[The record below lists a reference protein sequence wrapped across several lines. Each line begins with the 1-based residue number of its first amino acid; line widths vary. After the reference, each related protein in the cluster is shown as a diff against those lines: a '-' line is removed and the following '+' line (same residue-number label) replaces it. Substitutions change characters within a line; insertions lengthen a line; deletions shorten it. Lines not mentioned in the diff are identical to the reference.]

1 MFVAFARAVAREA
14 SARTRRDGAV
24 VLLRAVA
31 SSGAA
36 HASKASGGSSSA
48 SSGSAQQPRVNE
60 QISARTVRL
69 VRELS
74 EGEVA
79 GSGNASTSHEV
90 VSIERALTLA
100 RRAGLDLVEVN
111 GTQTPPVCRLMD
123 YERVRYD
130 QRKRAKE
137 QKKATMQAQ
146 KRDVIKELRLTAKI
160 DTHDL
165 ETKLSGA
172 KKFLEAGNRVTF
184 RIEFKNSDGIAPD
197 KRAVKGAEIMQK
209 VLSMLQDIEVVLAP
223 KMVGTNHMTA
233 SVKRSMKSTK
243 S

>member
-1 MFVAFARAVAREA
+1 MNEA
-14 SARTRRDGAV
+14 
-24 VLLRAVA
+24 
-31 SSGAA
+31 
-36 HASKASGGSSSA
+36 
-48 SSGSAQQPRVNE
+48 
-60 QISARTVRL
+60 ISARTVRL

-74 EGEVA
+74 EDECG
-79 GSGNASTSHEV
+79 GNGNASTSHEV
-90 VSIERALTLA
+90 VSIERALMLA
-100 RRAGLDLVEVN
+100 KRAGLDLVEVN
-111 GTQTPPVCRLMD
+111 GTQSPPVCRLMD

-146 KRDVIKELRLTAKI
+146 KKDVIKELRLTAKI

-184 RIEFKNSDGIAPD
+184 RIVFKNSDGTAPD

-209 VLSMLQDIEVVLAP
+209 VLSMLQDTEVVLAP
-223 KMVGTNHMTA
+223 KMVGMNHMTM
-233 SVKRSMKSTK
+233 SVKRATKLTK